1 MVADSPGVAT
11 EEVGV
16 VWYRHAWQANPVHTD
31 TTPPAP
37 AAGADPATRGRHRP
51 RALPLLARL
60 GQLTARR
67 PGWFV
72 GFWVVVTVVS
82 FLVSL
87 GIVGS
92 QGLFDRLSNGEVIAP
107 GESSTGQDLVDS
119 SDDGAVLM
127 LRVDGVPDL
136 VDPELSEAVTGLVE
150 ELVADP
156 AIAEVTSPMTT
167 PGWPTE
173 PTAYALVADQDPES
187 GSFLVVSTLEPDV
200 SGEAEAEVAAL
211 LESAGTTALEPFA
224 QELAV
229 GGGPLLFED
238 IVSQIER
245 DLLTGEAVAI
255 PVSLLVMVV
264 VFGGFV
270 AAGMPIAG
278 AIASIGGA
286 LGILFGFSFVLDLDA
301 TVVNIVT
308 VMGLALCIDYG
319 LLLVSRFREEV
330 RLQAPGTEHRD
341 LTGHQVESA
350 VVAAVASAGRTV
362 LFSALIVGIS
372 LSGLVLFDAPIM
384 RAIGLAGVSVVLVA
398 LLVALTLVPAL
409 CALGARR
416 LGRRRGAEVAPD
428 DGWFSRLATM
438 VQRRPAVTTVIAV
451 TLLLVAATPALDM
464 RLTNSG
470 PELLPTGAEQ
480 RDFFETLDE
489 DFPALAFPAITVV
502 AQAPPE
508 EVQVWAEEEIADL
521 PGVELVGPPEVVG
534 PPQPGV
540 TDEADPSVD
549 LVTVDVRTEGGTQ
562 DDAAREVTGTLR
574 DLETPFPTWVTG
586 QASGLADF
594 TEAVRAGAPWA
605 GLWIIG
611 ATFVLLFLLTGSV
624 VIPVKALLLNIVS
637 LGASL
642 GILVWV
648 FQQGNLESLLGFE
661 SVGAIESVI
670 PLLVLA
676 FGFGLSM
683 DYEVFLLSRIIEL
696 HEQGVDDD
704 TAVRLG
710 LQRSGRIITSAALIM
725 VIVFAGFAFGQML
738 VIKQTGF
745 ALAVAVAIDATI
757 VRMVIVPA
765 TMTMLGR
772 WNWWAPQWL
781 KRVHARWG
789 ITEHAPPVL
798 P

>member
-1 MVADSPGVAT
+1 M
-11 EEVGV
+11 
-16 VWYRHAWQANPVHTD
+16 D
-31 TTPPAP
+31 TAMLPAP
-37 AAGADPATRGRHRP
+37 SDAGRHSSPGRHRP
-51 RALPLLARL
+51 ATLPLLAGL
-60 GQLTARR
+60 GRLTARR
-67 PGWFV
+67 PWWFIV
-72 GFWVVVTVVS
+72 FWVVVTVVS

-87 GIVGS
+87 GLVGT

-107 GESSTGQDLVDS
+107 GESSIGRDLVTT
-119 SDDGAVLM
+119 SDDEGAVLM
-127 LRVDGVPDL
+127 LRADGVEDL
-136 VDPELSEAVTGLVE
+136 LDPGLTDAVTGLVE
-150 ELVADP
+150 ELADDP
-156 AIAEVTSPMTT
+156 AVAEASSPMTT
-167 PGWPTE
+167 PGWPQE
-173 PTAYALVADQDPES
+173 PAAYALVADQDPEA
-187 GSFLVVSTLEPDV
+187 GSFVVVATL
-200 SGEAEAEVAAL
+200 EAEATSEQETETAAL
-211 LESAGTTALEPFA
+211 LDSLGAEALAPFA
-224 QELAV
+224 DALTV

-238 IVSQIER
+238 IVHQIER
-245 DLLTGEAVAI
+245 DLITGEAVAI
-255 PVSLLVMVV
+255 PISLLVMVV

-286 LGILFGFSFVLDLDA
+286 LAILFGFSFVIDLDA

-330 RLQAPGTEHRD
+330 RLQAPDTAHRD
-341 LTGHQVESA
+341 LTDEQVEWA
-350 VVAAVASAGRTV
+350 VVGAVASAGRTV

-372 LSGLVLFDAPIM
+372 LSGLVVFDAPIM
-384 RAIGLAGVSVVLVA
+384 RAIGAAGVSVVMVA

-409 CALGARR
+409 CAVGARR
-416 LGRRRGAEVAPD
+416 LGKRRGAEVAPD
-428 DGWFSRLATM
+428 DGWFSRLARV
-438 VQRRPAVTTVIAV
+438 VQRRPAVTTAVAV
-451 TLLLVAATPALDM
+451 TLLLGAATPALEM
-464 RLTNSG
+464 RLTSSG
-470 PELLPTGAEQ
+470 AELLPPGAEQ
-480 RDFFETLDE
+480 RVFFETLDE
-489 DFPALAFPAITVV
+489 DFPALAFPAVTVV
-502 AQAPPE
+502 AQAPPD
-508 EVQVWAEEEIADL
+508 EVQAWAEDEVAGL
-521 PGVELVGPPEVVG
+521 PGVELVAPPEVVG
-534 PPQPGV
+534 PPPPGV
-540 TDEADPSVD
+540 SDEARPGQD
-549 LVTVDVRTEGGTQ
+549 LVTVVVRTEGGPQ
-562 DDAAREVTGTLR
+562 DDAAREVTRILR
-574 DLETPFPTWVTG
+574 DLQTPFPTWVTG

-594 TEAVRAGAPWA
+594 TDAVRAGAPWA
-605 GLWIIG
+605 ALWIIG

-648 FQQGNLESLLGFE
+648 FQQGHLESLLRFE

-725 VIVFAGFAFGQML
+725 VIVFAGFAAGQML

-757 VRMVIVPA
+757 VRMVVVPA

-772 WNWWAPQWL
+772 WNWWAPSWL
-781 KRVHARWG
+781 TPVHRRFG
-789 ITEHAPPVL
+789 ITEHAPPV
-798 P
+798 PR